1 MWCLLS
7 RSSPGLGKGTGGLS
21 QSWKVPNLPQ
31 CSPRRP
37 VLGEEDIVIWCRGCD
52 IGPNNPLSGAMIP
65 SLLGSRKYRG
75 ASSFQMAYRVGWL
88 CVGRW
93 V

>member
-7 RSSPGLGKGTGGLS
+7 RSSPGLGKGTGGLGKGTGGLS

-65 SLLGSRKYRG
+65 SLLGS
-75 ASSFQMAYRVGWL
+75 
-88 CVGRW
+88 
-93 V
+93 